1 MNWHILRDQP
11 YGVDIFLLIRGSVDA
26 RRQHCPTKRLT
37 PMGLFMD
44 EVVREL
50 CNFRRTIDHL
60 PQQVYI
66 AIREKARPQ
75 ALRLGLLAGQ
85 ALERSDNPA
94 TTCPEKATP

>member
-11 YGVDIFLLIRGSVDA
+11 YGVDIFLLIRGSIDA

-85 ALERSDNPA
+85 ALKQSDNPA
-94 TTCPEKATP
+94 KTYPQTATP